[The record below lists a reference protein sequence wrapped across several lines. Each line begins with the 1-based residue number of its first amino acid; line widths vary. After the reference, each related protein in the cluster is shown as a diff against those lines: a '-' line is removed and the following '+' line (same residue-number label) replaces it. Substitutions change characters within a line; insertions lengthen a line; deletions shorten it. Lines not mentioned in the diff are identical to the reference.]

1 MREWSYLLA
10 PEQAARREAAATG
23 QARTEQMSIPQEL
36 LNVQARLGLFR
47 VGKRVLG
54 RERGIEAV
62 FCRLSG
68 AMGAGPCVELMRRRV
83 CNVQASGQRPAAGI

>member
-23 QARTEQMSIPQEL
+23 QVRTEQMSIPQEL
-36 LNVQARLGLFR
+36 LNVQARLG
-47 VGKRVLG
+47 KRVLE
-54 RERGIEAV
+54 RERGIEFV

-68 AMGAGPCVELMRRRV
+68 TMGAGPCVELMQRRV